1 MIIKKFELILVKVQ
15 PSPWRHAGQILREQ
29 RLHVLLILTYLM
41 RFSLWRT
48 WKARCALS
56 LARLILL
63 HQTQEWRIAGK
74 RLDGGLCI
82 FLKKGSHTRPDSY
95 ERRPCS
101 FSSQRIGNEK
111 LPEKP
116 GAEGM
121 CEKSQ
126 QTGLLLQRKLPH
138 IRTPALFLIWICS
151 LSMLAQYSRDS
162 Y

>member
-1 MIIKKFELILVKVQ
+1 MIKNPESTWVKVQ
-15 PSPWRHAGQILREQ
+15 PGLCRHVGQILREQ
-29 RLHVLLILTYLM
+29 KLHVHWLLTCLM
-41 RFSLWRT
+41 RFSLWPT

-63 HQTQEWRIAGK
+63 HQTPEWRIAGK
-74 RLDGGLCI
+74 RRDGGLCI
-82 FLKKGSHTRPDSY
+82 FLKKGGSHTRPDSY

-121 CEKSQ
+121 WGRSQ
-126 QTGLLLQRKLPH
+126 QTGLLLQRKHPH
-138 IRTPALFLIWICS
+138 IRMSALFLIWICS
-151 LSMLAQYSRDS
+151 LYAGSVQ
-162 Y
+162 